1 MIESENEMKTSL
13 LAEKDKKIK
22 ELNLNETDRLKSICE
37 SLQIE
42 SDKCKVR
49 ESLKVN
55 ENFLNFYFRRN
66 QDLLSKNWFKT
77 NRFKTLFTTC

>member
-49 ESLKVN
+49 ESLKMIENYVCW
-55 ENFLNFYFRRN
+55 NFLYFYFRRN
-66 QDLLSKNWFKT
+66 PDLSSKN
-77 NRFKTLFTTC
+77 

>member
-1 MIESENEMKTSL
+1 MIESANELKTSL

-66 QDLLSKNWFKT
+66 QDLLSKN
-77 NRFKTLFTTC
+77 